1 MASNQHRDARRM
13 APPPQASLAL
23 SADEARRIIGTGD
36 VTLLIERADELAKQL
51 KQRDLTLTQVRNIF
65 TEVRRIE
72 LLAATLPESQ
82 VLRQLRLL
90 KPKLAYLAS
99 RQGREGRA
107 GQALEQIL
115 VPAIDAVQRVEPDF
129 RHFVDFCEAFVAY
142 FSKYDRAAE
151 G

>member
-13 APPPQASLAL
+13 SPSSQASSAL
-23 SADEARRIIGTGD
+23 SPSDAQRIIGTGD
-36 VTLLIERADELAKQL
+36 VTLLIERADDLAKQL
-51 KQRDLTLTQVRNIF
+51 KQRGLTLTQVRNIF

-72 LLAATLPESQ
+72 LLAATLPEPQ

-90 KPKLAYLAS
+90 KPRLAYLAS
-99 RQGREGRA
+99 RQGQEGRA

-115 VPAIDAVQRVEPDF
+115 VPAIDAVQCVEPHF

-142 FSKYDRAAE
+142 FSKYDRAP
-151 G
+151 GG